1 MVSQNIQ
8 TIQYAET
15 MVEGYSAPKS
25 LEHHKAE
32 ANHLFTY
39 GLYVFLL
46 ICIPLAVQAVFNGV
60 NTQKDYVL
68 QGLRT
73 QVTTMAKENDVMKL
87 EVSKLEAPVRIQQIA
102 ETKLHMHLPERTIYG
117 EADPVIPEKNK
128 GR

>member
-15 MVEGYSAPKS
+15 MPEEYSSSPAFEKNRTF
-25 LEHHKAE
+25 
-32 ANHLFTY
+32 ANPLCKL
-39 GLYVFLL
+39 GLQVFLL
-46 ICIPLAVQAVFNGV
+46 ISIPFILLAFFNGI
-60 NTQKDYVL
+60 NTQKDYAL
-68 QGLRT
+68 QSLRS